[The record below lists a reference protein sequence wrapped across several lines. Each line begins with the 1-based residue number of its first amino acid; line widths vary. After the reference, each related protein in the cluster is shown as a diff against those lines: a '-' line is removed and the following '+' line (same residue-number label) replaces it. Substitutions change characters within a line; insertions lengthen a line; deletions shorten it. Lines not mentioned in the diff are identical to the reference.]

1 MQEIPFKDLPLYS
14 YDYDADFP
22 PVARAFK
29 EAIASVDAVLFVTP
43 EYNRSIPGG
52 LKNAIDWASRP
63 YGKNSFAR
71 KPSAVIGTSPGAIGT
86 AVAQQSL
93 RSVLSFCNSPQMNA
107 PEAYIQFTPG
117 LITDAGEVTVEST
130 RSSCAITGPNS
141 VCSWHGCFKSPQRRL
156 SVFAQVNF
164 LIFEYAWAG
173 NQIDRLSA
181 LAAELVRRQ
190 VAVVVTFGGK
200 ADNASAAQCLLLTQS
215 GHWVASPPRNSEGA
229 IARLSSVL
237 LEQWATTFR

>member
-1 MQEIPFKDLPLYS
+1 MNNRTSQRSAKVTTHPVGYLIGSLAKNSINRKLANVLVRLAPPQLAMREIPFKDLPLYS

-22 PVARAFK
+22 PAAREFK
-29 EAIASVDAVLFVTP
+29 KAIASVDAVLFVTP

-93 RSVLSFCNSPQMNA
+93 RSVLSFCNSPQMNS

-130 RSSCAITGPNS
+130 EEFLRNYMESFATFIAR
-141 VCSWHGCFKSPQRRL
+141 VL
-156 SVFAQVNF
+156 SV
-164 LIFEYAWAG
+164 L
-173 NQIDRLSA
+173 
-181 LAAELVRRQ
+181 
-190 VAVVVTFGGK
+190 
-200 ADNASAAQCLLLTQS
+200 
-215 GHWVASPPRNSEGA
+215 PRDA
-229 IARLSSVL
+229 
-237 LEQWATTFR
+237 